1 MWEGMSDSVCRQLGS
16 WVDIIAVSKMM
27 MVLGRFW
34 NLQTPEALPKC
45 LLSTAHTFP
54 DLNSHMPIFSLYTN
68 LARAN
73 KWLNKMGMGGENR
86 REGVET
92 SATGIFQLPF
102 LNFG

>member
-1 MWEGMSDSVCRQLGS
+1 
-16 WVDIIAVSKMM
+16 
-27 MVLGRFW
+27 
-34 NLQTPEALPKC
+34 
-45 LLSTAHTFP
+45 
-54 DLNSHMPIFSLYTN
+54 MPIFSLYTN